1 MALTVFIRQ
10 LEGTDLKA
18 FDETVGLVSSALD
31 LTKSSPNELSVLQAA
46 ARKGLE
52 NHIRCLLEYPGK

>member
-1 MALTVFIRQ
+1 MALTFFIRQ
-10 LEGTDLKA
+10 IEGADLKT
-18 FDETVGLVSSALD
+18 FEKTVDLASSALD